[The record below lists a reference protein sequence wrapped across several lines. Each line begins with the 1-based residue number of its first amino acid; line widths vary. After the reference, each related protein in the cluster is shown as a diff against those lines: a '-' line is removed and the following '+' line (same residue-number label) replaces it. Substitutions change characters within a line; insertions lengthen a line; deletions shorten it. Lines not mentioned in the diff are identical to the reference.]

1 MTLTKVEYI
10 WLGGNNELR
19 SKTKILSKKV
29 EELKDLPLWNY
40 DGSSTNQATGEES
53 EVILRPCQ
61 IYHDPF
67 NQIYNNIEKNFV
79 VDNLL
84 VLCDTWLPNGEP
96 HKTNKRV
103 LAEKIFSQR
112 KELEPWFGMEQ
123 EFFVIDVETGRPLGF
138 PKDVSAVPKPQG
150 PYYCGVGGDSAHGRH
165 FFELAET
172 YCLFAGIPLTGK
184 NFEVCCGQ
192 MEMQVKNQGIACA
205 DDLIMMRYILLKC
218 SEHFKYTVDFSAK
231 PIKGDWN
238 GSGCHTNFST
248 KPMRENGG
256 YNLILEAVDKL
267 CKKHEEHIKV
277 YGDDNS
283 ERLTGLHE
291 TAHIDKFTYGVGNRG
306 ASIRIP
312 TDTEKNGCGYLEDR
326 RPSSSCDPYLVT
338 SKLFETCCL

>member
-1 MTLTKVEYI
+1 MTRAEYI
-10 WLGGNNELR
+10 WIGGNNELR
-19 SKTKILSKKV
+19 SKTKILYEKV
-29 EELKDLPLWNY
+29 EGINDLPLWNY
-40 DGSSTNQATGEES
+40 DGSSTAQASGDQS
-53 EVILRPCQ
+53 EIIIKPCR
-61 IYHDPF
+61 IYNDPF
-67 NQIYNNIEKNFV
+67 NYIYNDEKNSWV
-79 VDNLL
+79 VDNIL

-103 LAEKIFSQR
+103 LAEKIFSQK

-123 EFFVIDVETGRPLGF
+123 EFFVIDVENNRPLGF
-138 PKDVSAVPKPQG
+138 PKNPLNNLSRTQG
-150 PYYCGVGGDSAHGRH
+150 PYYCGVGGNNAYGRN
-165 FFELAET
+165 FFELSET
-172 YCLFAGIPLTGK
+172 CCLFAGIPLTGK

-192 MEMQVKNQGIACA
+192 MEMQVKNVGIACA

-218 SEHFKYTVDFSAK
+218 SEIFKYTIDFSAK
-231 PIKGDWN
+231 PVKGDWN

-256 YNLILEAVDKL
+256 YDLILEAINKL
-267 CKKHEEHIKV
+267 SEKHEEHIKV
-277 YGDDNS
+277 YGDDNN

-291 TAHIDKFTYGVGNRG
+291 TAHINKFTYGVGNRG

-338 SKLFETCCL
+338 SKIFETCCL